1 MPDTTPTLPGFVTF
15 CQNVG
20 MTTAIIPSD
29 DPGYATAFAFAM
41 EWVPIL
47 LRVVSPTLY
56 TAAVYN
62 WGASNLVQFQQDQA
76 GQTYF
81 ADFRKACN
89 EFDFVPGVVSST
101 ADESTSTTLTV
112 GKQLSNMGLIELQ
125 QVKNPFGRQALAILG
140 ALGPNPWGLS

>member
-1 MPDTTPTLPGFVTF
+1 MPDTKPSLDGFIAF
-15 CQNVG
+15 CRAAG
-20 MTTAIIPSD
+20 MTTAIIPDD
-29 DPGYATAFAFAM
+29 DPGFATAFAFA
-41 EWVPIL
+41 EAWAPHL
-47 LRVVSPTLY
+47 LRVVSCVLY

-62 WGASNLVQFQQDQA
+62 WGASNLIQFQQDQE